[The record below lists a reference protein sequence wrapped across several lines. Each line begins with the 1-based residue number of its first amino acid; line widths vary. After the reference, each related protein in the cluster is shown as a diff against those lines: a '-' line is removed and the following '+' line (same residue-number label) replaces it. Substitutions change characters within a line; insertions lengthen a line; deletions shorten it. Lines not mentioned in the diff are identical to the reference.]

1 MDNAKTVIDQGRDGR
16 CRKAVL
22 LYGACEQNT
31 KAEKDAQTALKEQ
44 RADVFPQGR
53 LP

>member
-1 MDNAKTVIDQGRDGR
+1 MQKLLLIREGTGR

-31 KAEKDAQTALKEQ
+31 KAEKDAQTA
-44 RADVFPQGR
+44 
-53 LP
+53 